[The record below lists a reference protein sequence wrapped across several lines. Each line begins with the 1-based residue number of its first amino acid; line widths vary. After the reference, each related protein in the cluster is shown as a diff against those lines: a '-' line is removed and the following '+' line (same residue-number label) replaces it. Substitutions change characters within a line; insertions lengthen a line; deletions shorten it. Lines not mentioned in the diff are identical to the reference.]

1 MSRGQSLYS
10 EVQVEQVL
18 SCLGEGSLYS
28 EVQVEQVLS
37 CLGEG
42 SLYSEVQVEQVLSR
56 LGEGLYT
63 VRSKLN
69 KFYHVWGR
77 VSIQ

>member
-1 MSRGQSLYS
+1 MSFIMSWG
-10 EVQVEQVL
+10 
-18 SCLGEGSLYS
+18 GSLYS
-28 EVQVEQVLS
+28 EVHIEQVLT
-37 CLGEG
+37 
-42 SLYSEVQVEQVLSR
+42 Y

-63 VRSKLN
+63 MRSILN

>member
-1 MSRGQSLYS
+1 MRPGPKGHCRDVTGASDPCAVRLNISRGQSLYS

-42 SLYSEVQVEQVLSR
+42 SLYSEVQVE
-56 LGEGLYT
+56 
-63 VRSKLN
+63 
-69 KFYHVWGR
+69 
-77 VSIQ
+77 

>member
-18 SCLGEGSLYS
+18 SCLWEG
-28 EVQVEQVLS
+28 
-37 CLGEG
+37 
-42 SLYSEVQVEQVLSR
+42 
-56 LGEGLYT
+56 GLYT

-69 KFYHVWGR
+69 EFRHVLWFGG
-77 VSIQ
+77 SLHN